1 MARLHDKNT
10 AKVTP
15 DLMGALHD
23 REAADSKA
31 PSRSSVGAFLRRGM
45 HLEMSLEEA
54 ALLTQKVWR
63 GFANRA
69 RKDQLNLNAKLHL
82 GYELHVLELRKKRK
96 GLFIG
101 FLQHMSYM
109 ALLVAVFFMQHG
121 NTVNNR
127 YVLVETLKS
136 YVEGLKTPSGVQ
148 FNTIGSVADVWDW
161 TENAFFEEFA
171 GTSGRVYVRTYNQ
184 VIGSV
189 GLTTTRVSDDS
200 CEYRC
205 ALADNL
211 NPNPHP
217 NPNPNPIPNPNQAL
231 CMDEKLAPGS
241 AQRVVR
247 VGIRDELGVLRSGHG
262 RLGVAT
268 VWSGVGLQKVGV

>member
-1 MARLHDKNT
+1 MSRLHDRGT

-23 REAADSKA
+23 REATDSSR
-31 PSRSSVGAFLRRGM
+31 PSDRGSVGSLMRRGL

-54 ALLTQKVWR
+54 ALLTQKIWR
-63 GFANRA
+63 GFCDRA
-69 RKDQLNLNAKLHL
+69 KKDQLNLNARLHL
-82 GYELHVLELRKKRK
+82 GYELHVLEVRKTRK

-101 FLQHMSYM
+101 FMQHISYM

-136 YVEGLKTPSGVQ
+136 YVGGLKTPSGVQ
-148 FNTIGSVADVWDW
+148 FQSIGSVADVWDW

-200 CEYRC
+200 CEYRR
-205 ALADNL
+205 ALADL
-211 NPNPHP
+211 P
-217 NPNPNPIPNPNQAL
+217 
-231 CMDEKLAPGS
+231 
-241 AQRVVR
+241 
-247 VGIRDELGVLRSGHG
+247 
-262 RLGVAT
+262 
-268 VWSGVGLQKVGV
+268 